1 MLAKGDSTGVFQLE
15 SSGMRD
21 VLRRLRPDR
30 FEDIIALVAL
40 YRPGPMANIPKYIA
54 CKHGDEQPDYMHPK
68 LDPVL
73 TETFRIMIYQ
83 EQVQQAAQRLSGYTL
98 SGAALPRRATGKKIR
113 SEEHPSEPQSLMR

>member
-54 CKHGDEQPDYMHPK
+54 CKHGDEQPDYIHPK
-68 LDPVL
+68 LEPVL
-73 TETFRIMIYQ
+73 TGTFGIMIYP
-83 EQVQQAAQRLSGYTL
+83 EQVQHAAPVLSGYPPG
-98 SGAALPRRATGKKIR
+98 GAEIGLA
-113 SEEHPSEPQSLMR
+113 SSVVSMCQ